1 MPFQYTPFQNPY
13 VGSMASLISRG
24 GEREAQAALRLAEIE
39 AGAGQQRANAWGGA
53 IEGVASAATAGL
65 QQWQEAKEREREQ
78 AYVDLQRSREAE
90 GFEREDALNA
100 SKALAT
106 QRFGEAQRGTM
117 DTPIGQM
124 PLGGHTFEDVAPSD
138 PGDLPSRTLVP
149 GKNPYLR
156 TDRGIE
162 LWNTETFMQ
171 QAAVDG
177 TPIDVMI
184 PYIQFMESANN
195 TKNANLDSTIT
206 SAKEAAARLAVLS
219 PEALIEIA
227 PAALDFFKDSLPENM
242 LQPFYQLLEAGD
254 EPSLRRMLVQ
264 FSGVEHQYQ
273 VRDKEDDV
281 FNLSTGQQVQ
291 TGVPPKGTLVKV
303 PNPDGAGLPPVWG
316 YAEEH
321 AEAYVPSATAAD
333 YTDVKAI
340 VRGMKAGT
348 LPPQLPGRA
357 SPGYLMLMAETE
369 REGFDLA
376 TAATDWI
383 ATTTHLRSIN
393 STKQLA
399 LRQGIE
405 TLPPMLDIVEDL
417 ARQWAA
423 GDYPVLNKVRLELA
437 KGGADGP
444 EAAVIANDLEAMIA
458 DITADLGNVYMGGNS
473 PTDHALRL
481 AAKSLNAEWS
491 EEVLLSMVALARRNI
506 QIRKNSIRNVGA
518 AGVQSDFYGFNT
530 RDVPPGVSTGTRLWN
545 PHLES
550 IVNVAYADVNAA
562 LEAGLTRVE
571 GASAPVAVDW
581 FEDE

>member
-78 AYVDLQRSREAE
+78 AYVDLQRSRQAE
-90 GFEREDALNA
+90 GFKREDALND
-100 SKALAT
+100 SRDLAT

-206 SAKEAAARLAVLS
+206 SAKEAAARLVALS

-254 EPSLRRMLVQ
+254 EPSLRKMLRQ
-264 FSGVEHQYQ
+264 FSGAPTERLV
-273 VRDKEDDV
+273 
-281 FNLSTGQQVQ
+281 
-291 TGVPPKGTLVKV
+291 GVGPGNILTPESQA
-303 PNPDGAGLPPVWG
+303 AG
-316 YAEEH
+316 
-321 AEAYVPSATAAD
+321 
-333 YTDVKAI
+333 K
-340 VRGMKAGT
+340 
-348 LPPQLPGRA
+348 
-357 SPGYLMLMAETE
+357 PGYLAKGPSEPLVGVGPGNILTPRGEAAGQPGYRAPAPSEPLVQVGPQNILTPRSEAAGQSASAGDNAGRAVTSGDAGRISELNTSLDDLAVLGNTLFPDAIGEDMETE
-369 REGFDLA
+369 AMTG
-376 TAATDWI
+376 T
-383 ATTTHLRSIN
+383 
-393 STKQLA
+393 
-399 LRQGIE
+399 
-405 TLPPMLDIVEDL
+405 
-417 ARQWAA
+417 WAA
-423 GDYPVLNKVRLELA
+423 LSAGAPNWVTELTGWGTDA
-437 KGGADGP
+437 KGRQAVIDRVKQVIGKALEGGVLRKEDEYKYTKILPTIKDVPEVVKTKLDGLKAAILLRRERFVESLTDAGYDTTAYAERLAGTVLLYRDGESFEIPTGAVDKALADGFSRTQ
-444 EAAVIANDLEAMIA
+444 E
-458 DITADLGNVYMGGNS
+458 
-473 PTDHALRL
+473 
-481 AAKSLNAEWS
+481 
-491 EEVLLSMVALARRNI
+491 
-506 QIRKNSIRNVGA
+506 
-518 AGVQSDFYGFNT
+518 
-530 RDVPPGVSTGTRLWN
+530 
-545 PHLES
+545 
-550 IVNVAYADVNAA
+550 
-562 LEAGLTRVE
+562 
-571 GASAPVAVDW
+571 
-581 FEDE
+581 